1 MGLCSPLNRKK
12 PSHNKNQTNKT
23 QNQQQQKTYTLPQKT
38 TPQKTH
44 NQPQKPNQPNPQLNQ
59 IKTKE
64 SEICTTLPQ
73 QKIST
78 WLEYFVVHQD
88 MKDI

>member
-1 MGLCSPLNRKK
+1 MLTPQQKK
-12 PSHNKNQTNKT
+12 TLTQQKTNK
-23 QNQQQQKTYTLPQKT
+23 QNTKPPTTKTYTLPQKT